1 MALSGVHFR
10 FIVVALVAF
19 SFVRI
24 PAFAAGEDDTTPP
37 PPSPT
42 ATCPKGQIN
51 NPKTGKC
58 TLVKSNSLSDLDR
71 YQAVRELAYLERY
84 DAATIVL
91 EAISDQSSDRVFT
104 YRGFLERKQGQ
115 IDQANRYYQ
124 LAIQTNPNNLL
135 ARSYMAQGFVELG
148 DLSAARRQHDEILAR
163 GGQGT
168 WAEVSL
174 RDALATGRTYRY

>member
-24 PAFAAGEDDTTPP
+24 PAFAAGEDDTTLP

-42 ATCPKGQIN
+42 ATSPKGQIN

-71 YQAVRELAYLERY
+71 YQAVR
-84 DAATIVL
+84 
-91 EAISDQSSDRVFT
+91 
-104 YRGFLERKQGQ
+104 
-115 IDQANRYYQ
+115 
-124 LAIQTNPNNLL
+124 NL
-135 ARSYMAQGFVELG
+135 G
-148 DLSAARRQHDEILAR
+148 
-163 GGQGT
+163 
-168 WAEVSL
+168 
-174 RDALATGRTYRY
+174 

>member
-1 MALSGVHFR
+1 MKYMALSGVHFR

-58 TLVKSNSLSDLDR
+58 KPAKSNSLSDLDR
-71 YQAVRELAYLERY
+71 YQAVR
-84 DAATIVL
+84 D
-91 EAISDQSSDRVFT
+91 
-104 YRGFLERKQGQ
+104 
-115 IDQANRYYQ
+115 
-124 LAIQTNPNNLL
+124 
-135 ARSYMAQGFVELG
+135 LG
-148 DLSAARRQHDEILAR
+148 
-163 GGQGT
+163 
-168 WAEVSL
+168 
-174 RDALATGRTYRY
+174 